1 MEVFDAEGN
10 TPLYYAAMHGN
21 NALIEFLL
29 RNGANPNTLCREDTP
44 LHMAVKSQKL
54 DVSKVNMV
62 DSVHDA
68 ELRGEHGGDKPAK
81 LDAFGVCE

>member
-1 MEVFDAEGN
+1 MFDGDGN

-54 DVSKVNMV
+54 DVSKGSMV

-68 ELRGEHGGDKPAK
+68 ELRGKHGSGEPAQ
-81 LDAFGVCE
+81 LDAVGVC